1 MMKAE
6 IINVA
11 DLTMLAKSDTNH
23 WVVMDSNKEGK
34 SAAAA
39 TPMEMVLFS
48 LGGCLSM
55 TVKSLLEKK
64 RLDVGKMSMTIEAE
78 REPQP
83 PTVFTKIH
91 ASLRFE
97 ESGVTD
103 GDIEWAVNLARLK
116 YCQVDV
122 MLEKAVDIEID
133 WEIL

>member
-1 MMKAE
+1 MKAE
-6 IINVA
+6 IVNVGG
-11 DLTMLAKSDTNH
+11 LTMLAKSDTNH
-23 WVVMDSNKEGK
+23 WVVMDTNREGK

-48 LGGCLSM
+48 FGGCFSM

-64 RLDVGKMSMTIEAE
+64 RLDVGKMSMEIEAE
-78 REPQP
+78 REPEP

-91 ASLRFE
+91 ALLKFE
-97 ESGVTD
+97 DSGVSEKD
-103 GDIEWAVNLARLK
+103 VEWAVDLARSK

-122 MLEKAVDIEID
+122 MLEKAVDIEIA

>member
-1 MMKAE
+1 MKAE

-64 RLDVGKMSMTIEAE
+64 RLDVGGKMSMEIEAE
-78 REPQP
+78 REPEP

-91 ASLRFE
+91 ALLKFE
-97 ESGVTD
+97 DSGVSERT
-103 GDIEWAVNLARLK
+103 
-116 YCQVDV
+116 
-122 MLEKAVDIEID
+122 
-133 WEIL
+133 